1 MRLPNLPAP
10 ASPSPNQ
17 NHLIA
22 ALPAAEFDALCS
34 ALEPVPLLLGQMLYE
49 PGVRLSHVFFPT
61 TAVVSLHHVMASGAS
76 AETCSVGREGM
87 VGVALMMGGD
97 TTPSSA
103 VVQTAGQGY
112 RLARS
117 TLLQAFEGPGQLRRL
132 LLRYTQAMITQIA
145 QTAVCYRHHSI
156 EQQFSRWLL
165 TAVDRAPAGE
175 MVMTQELVASML
187 GVRRESVTLAAGHF
201 QDAGYIRYRRG
212 HITVLDPV
220 GLRRCACEC
229 YGVVK
234 TEVDRLLSE
243 TRLRQNEVMAPSA
256 VAD

>member
-1 MRLPNLPAP
+1 MQLRTHAT
-10 ASPSPNQ
+10 ASMPSPNQ

-22 ALPAAEFDALCS
+22 ALPAVEFDALCGT
-34 ALEPVPLLLGQMLYE
+34 LEPVPLLLGQMLYE
-49 PGVRLSHVFFPT
+49 PGLPLHHVVFPT

-87 VGVALMMGGD
+87 VGVSLIMGSD
-97 TTPSSA
+97 TLPSSA
-103 VVQTAGQGY
+103 VVQTAGHGY

-132 LLRYTQAMITQIA
+132 LLRYTQALITQIA

-156 EQQFSRWLL
+156 EQQLSRWLL
-165 TAVDRAPAGE
+165 SAVDRAPPGE

-201 QDAGYIRYRRG
+201 QEAGYIRYRRG
-212 HITVLDPV
+212 HITVLDPA
-220 GLRRCACEC
+220 GLRQCACEC
-229 YGVVK
+229 YDVVK
-234 TEVDRLLSE
+234 SEMDRLLTE
-243 TRLRQNEVMAPSA
+243 TRLRQNQSADPCA

>member
-1 MRLPNLPAP
+1 MPLRIAAGPTP
-10 ASPSPNQ
+10 PSPNL

-22 ALPAAEFDALCS
+22 ALPAAEFDALRG

-49 PGVRLSHVFFPT
+49 PGVPLHHAVFPT

-76 AETCSVGREGM
+76 AQTCSVGREGM
-87 VGVALMMGGD
+87 VGVALIMGGD

-103 VVQTAGQGY
+103 VVQTAGHGY
-112 RLARS
+112 RLARG

-132 LLRYTQAMITQIA
+132 LLRYMQALITQIA
-145 QTAVCYRHHSI
+145 QTAVCYRHHNI
-156 EQQFSRWLL
+156 EQQLSRWLL
-165 TAVDRAPAGE
+165 SAVDRAPPGE

-212 HITVLDPV
+212 HITVLDPA
-220 GLRRCACEC
+220 GLQRCACEC

-234 TEVDRLLSE
+234 TELDRLLTE
-243 TRLRQNEVMAPSA
+243 TLLRQHETAAPCA
-256 VAD
+256 AAD

>member
-1 MRLPNLPAP
+1 MPHHHLA
-10 ASPSPNQ
+10 AQAAASPNQ

-49 PGVRLSHVFFPT
+49 PGLPLRHVIFPT

-87 VGVALMMGGD
+87 VGVALLMGGD

-103 VVQTAGQGY
+103 VVQTAGHGY

-117 TLLQAFEGPGQLRRL
+117 KLLEAFEGPGQLRRL
-132 LLRYTQAMITQIA
+132 LLRYTQALITQIA
-145 QTAVCYRHHSI
+145 QTAVCYRHHNI
-156 EQQFSRWLL
+156 EQQLSRWLL
-165 TAVDRAPAGE
+165 CAVDRAPPGE

-187 GVRRESVTLAAGHF
+187 GVRRESITLAAGHF
-201 QDAGYIRYRRG
+201 QEAGYIRYRRG
-212 HITVLDPV
+212 HITVLDAT
-220 GLRRCACEC
+220 GLERCACEC

-234 TEVDRLLSE
+234 VELERLLTE
-243 TRLRQNEVMAPSA
+243 TLLRQGEATA
-256 VAD
+256 CA